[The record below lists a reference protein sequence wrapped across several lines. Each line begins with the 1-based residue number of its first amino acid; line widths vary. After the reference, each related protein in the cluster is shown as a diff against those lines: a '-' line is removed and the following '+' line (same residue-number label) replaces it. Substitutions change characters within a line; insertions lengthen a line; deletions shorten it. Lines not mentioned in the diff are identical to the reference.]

1 MTPDMLASLLDLGGT
16 GLLGALLYIVLQQ
29 KFKADEQARDLQY
42 EEHKQTMSM
51 LLNVITSNTAAM
63 AESAV
68 AARRNAEA
76 AEENAKAAQ
85 KNVEAASNM
94 EKAIN
99 GLPEFVQQVIAR
111 LDVGKDRL
119 AEHATRLEKLE
130 QRA

>member
-16 GLLGALLYIVLQQ
+16 GLLGALLYLVLQQ
-29 KFKADEQARDLQY
+29 KFKADEQARDLQR
-42 EEHKQTMSM
+42 EEYKQTMSI

-63 AESAV
+63 AESAA

-76 AEENAKAAQ
+76 AEENANAARR
-85 KNVEAASNM
+85 NAEAALNM

-111 LDVGKDRL
+111 LDAGKDRL
-119 AEHATRLEKLE
+119 VEHAKRLEKLE
-130 QRA
+130 QRV